1 MGFRFTR
8 NIARIAGAMGFL
20 VFALG
25 ASVCRAQCEHTT
37 YAYEDRVVV
46 MSCDKSGAPELKIV
60 LLDDTSPLKVSG
72 RVSVP
77 SDRLFDAAGHYDHF
91 LMLVRWN
98 KFEVYDVTDVV
109 HPTLAASFDLN
120 KRGTFPGYER
130 IEQTA
135 ANKALVMTS
144 LGTVEVTMDGEP
156 SKWTIAEIPP
166 SKELQQKM
174 SDRAPEWR
182 FENQD
187 EKVVVLRKTAQFR
200 YELGWREKS
209 SPGEILH
216 RHYLRKVDV
225 ATQRAASEMLLGE
238 HLETID

>member
-8 NIARIAGAMGFL
+8 NIARIAGAMGVVVL
-20 VFALG
+20 ALS

-46 MSCDKSGAPELKIV
+46 MSCNESGAPELKIV
-60 LLDDTSPLKVSG
+60 LLDDASPLKVAG
-72 RVSVP
+72 RVSVA
-77 SDRLFDAAGHYDHF
+77 SDRLFDTAGHYDHF

-98 KFEVYDVTDVV
+98 KFEVYDVADVA
-109 HPTLAASFDLN
+109 HPALAASFDLN

-135 ANKALVMTS
+135 ANKILVMTS
-144 LGTVEVTMDGEP
+144 LGTVEVTMGGEP

-174 SDRAPEWR
+174 SDRAPGWR

-187 EKVVVLRKTAQFR
+187 EKMVVLRETVQFR
-200 YELGWREKS
+200 YELVWREKPS
-209 SPGEILH
+209 TGEILH
-216 RHYLRKVDV
+216 RHYLRKVEV